1 MELLNGFIDLADK
14 YRQPVVL
21 PSLAHK
27 IVFALANVCMEES
40 WEILLLVSNEYLNG
54 ATRMLRGLYERALTL
69 TYISHHPEKAQRF
82 IDYGTIQEH
91 RIIEPALKLTTE
103 SDLDDTMPGCLGGGH
118 VNDRVSHYLEVTAV
132 AECSATLRCSQPAV
146 RRRCSSLRLLVGLR
160 LPAGRRHR
168 RGRSCLRLLVR
179 G

>member
-40 WEILLLVSNEYLNG
+40 WEILLLASNEYLNG
-54 ATRMLRGLYERALTL
+54 ATKMLRGLYERALTL

-82 IDYGTIQEH
+82 SEYGTIQEH

-103 SDLDDTMPGCLGGGH
+103 SDLDTKIAPSTVAGIR
-118 VNDRVSHYLEVTAV
+118 DRYK
-132 AECSATLRCSQPAV
+132 
-146 RRRCSSLRLLVGLR
+146 
-160 LPAGRRHR
+160 
-168 RGRSCLRLLVR
+168 RS
-179 G
+179 